1 MSKKDTKREHK
12 KEIKKAAA
20 LSYTSDMQAPQV
32 VASGKGEVAD
42 NIIEEAKKHHI
53 PVYKDDN
60 LATILTEL
68 EVGSHIPPQ
77 LYEIVAKIMVFVGDV
92 DELYAKTKSRE

>member
-1 MSKKDTKREHK
+1 MTKKEEK

-20 LSYTSDMQAPQV
+20 LSYTADMQAPKV

-42 NIIEEAKKHHI
+42 NIIEEAKKHNI
-53 PVYKDDN
+53 PVYKDEN

-68 EVGSHIPPQ
+68 ELGSYIPPE
-77 LYEIVAKIMVFVGDV
+77 LYEIVAKIMIFVGDV
-92 DELYAKTKSRE
+92 DELYAKTKAGNE